1 MGRDPVGLICE
12 IKNYDE
18 NCMLKKYLTGLIFSL
33 IFILNAGLANDKADD
48 YYRTAIQLHG
58 IANQEKLFALYARSA
73 ELGNAVAQYN
83 IAMMYS
89 NGESVWVDYQ
99 QAVYWFKK
107 SAEQKFSPAQYRL
120 GEMYYFAKG
129 GLSKDLNKAISLF
142 KKAAKQYDADAQM
155 NLAMLNGT
163 GEGMPLDTEKALYW
177 IKLAG
182 SGGYESADRYR
193 DILLASAD
201 GKFSQEQQEYYWIT
215 KAAELGISEARE
227 TLEKLDAS
235 NEYQLIN

>member
-1 MGRDPVGLICE
+1 MQIKNLAGLLICLS
-12 IKNYDE
+12 ISVN
-18 NCMLKKYLTGLIFSL
+18 TS
-33 IFILNAGLANDKADD
+33 LANDKADD

-58 IANQEKLFALYARSA
+58 IANQEKLFELYARSA

-129 GLSKDLNKAISLF
+129 GLSKDLNRAITLF
-142 KKAAKQYDADAQM
+142 EKAAAQYDADAQM
-155 NLAMLNGT
+155 NLAMLCGT
-163 GEGMPLDTEKALYW
+163 GDGVPLDTKKALYW
-177 IKLAG
+177 IQRAG
-182 SGGYESADRYR
+182 EGGNESAEKYHK
-193 DILLASAD
+193 LLTASAD
-201 GKFSQEQQEYYWIT
+201 GRFSTRQQEYYWIK
-215 KAAELGISEARE
+215 KAAELGIIEAQQA
-227 TLEKLDAS
+227 LGILDS
-235 NEYQLIN
+235 SSQLQDLK